1 MIDSVKSENFN
12 CEYLVIGSGAGGS
25 VACKYLTDRGKD
37 VLLIEEGQHYK
48 INEFNNSISKSFLY
62 AWRNAGITPI
72 FSKTSYGFGEGRC
85 LGGGT
90 YINGGLIW
98 RTPKI
103 ILDNW
108 NQILKTN
115 KFHSDNLKKYFDEIE
130 NNLELNFKSNNN
142 VIENKESSK
151 LVEIGKKYQIKVEDV
166 PRSINA
172 IEETNKL
179 TLGAPGQTK
188 NSILQKYI
196 YKSKENGLRILTNC
210 KAEKLIIKNN
220 IIKTVKAKIDNKEIN
235 ISANKVILACGATQT
250 PMLVKKS
257 FGNNFLISEMD
268 VHLNLRVGVRFKDS
282 MQAVKGKMFTKQIQ
296 EYLNDG
302 VLIMPT
308 SFNKNNFFSGLA
320 KMDNNSISEIE
331 KNIDNYANFVIQFQS
346 KSKVNLNRFHKT
358 LIPTYD
364 LSSQDLLKIKKYFTI
379 FCDLLFGTGA
389 EEIILPLKKN
399 YTITQKLN
407 WKNLIDINFVPRNI
421 EMVSV
426 HGMSS
431 AKMGIQR
438 SHKEI
443 FGIDG
448 RSFDFKNMYCV
459 DSSILPTGTIESPQ
473 ATIMAVSSQIL
484 EELV

>member
-1 MIDSVKSENFN
+1 
-12 CEYLVIGSGAGGS
+12 
-25 VACKYLTDRGKD
+25 
-37 VLLIEEGQHYK
+37 
-48 INEFNNSISKSFLY
+48 
-62 AWRNAGITPI
+62 
-72 FSKTSYGFGEGRC
+72 
-85 LGGGT
+85 
-90 YINGGLIW
+90 
-98 RTPKI
+98 
-103 ILDNW
+103 
-108 NQILKTN
+108 
-115 KFHSDNLKKYFDEIE
+115 
-130 NNLELNFKSNNN
+130 
-142 VIENKESSK
+142 
-151 LVEIGKKYQIKVEDV
+151 
-166 PRSINA
+166 
-172 IEETNKL
+172 
-179 TLGAPGQTK
+179 
-188 NSILQKYI
+188 
-196 YKSKENGLRILTNC
+196 
-210 KAEKLIIKNN
+210 
-220 IIKTVKAKIDNKEIN
+220 
-235 ISANKVILACGATQT
+235 
-250 PMLVKKS
+250 
-257 FGNNFLISEMD
+257 MD

-282 MQAVKGKMFTKQIQ
+282 MQAVKGRMFTKQIQ

-320 KMDNNSISEIE
+320 KMDNNSLSEIE

-364 LSSQDLLKIKKYFTI
+364 LSLQDLLKIKKYFTI
-379 FCDLLFGTGA
+379 FCNSLFGTGA

-407 WKNLIDINFVPRNI
+407 WRNLIDINFVPRNI

-431 AKMGIQR
+431 AKMGIKR